1 MEKIFERGENQ
12 KGEREEKEALMAP
25 IVLLGMPEE
34 LSEDEKIR
42 EMKSLF

>member
-1 MEKIFERGENQ
+1 MVKIFERGENQ

-25 IVLLGMPEE
+25 IVLTGMPEE

-42 EMKSLF
+42 EMKFLY